1 MGSGRGGLQLRTMAE
16 PQAEQFTIV
25 CRDCRR
31 PMAARRAWEGRD
43 VQCPYC
49 SSVVRV
55 PTPPQEQRAVQAGRP
70 ALSPKL
76 EFNFGCPRCE
86 TLLESHTGLTGQPGR
101 CPACGA
107 KILVPEVN
115 RRTGKPRRAQ
125 LLDEGGE
132 DPTPI
137 HAYAASGL
145 QAPHI
150 FRRADGTQVIECPR
164 CSEVCPVDAESCPA
178 CRAPFTADAAPS
190 IPNLKSSHRAQVAL
204 VLGIVALPLCMLFVP
219 ALAAIVFGILSLRL
233 GSGGRPPVAGIV
245 AIALGV
251 LSLGGGLL
259 LLLL

>member
-1 MGSGRGGLQLRTMAE
+1 MAASE
-16 PQAEQFTIV
+16 MEQFTIV

-31 PMAARRAWEGRD
+31 PMKACRAWEGRD

-55 PTPPQEQRAVQAGRP
+55 PTPPEGDQAVQAGRP
-70 ALSPKL
+70 VLSPKL

-86 TLLESHTGLTGQPGR
+86 TLLESHTGLSGQPGR

-107 KILVPEVN
+107 RVIVPEVS
-115 RRTGKPRRAQ
+115 RRTGRPRRAQ

-145 QAPHI
+145 QAPRI
-150 FRRADGTQVIECPR
+150 FRRPDGTQAIECPR
-164 CSEVCPVDAESCPA
+164 CSETCPVDAESCPA
-178 CRAPFTADAAPS
+178 CGTPFTAEAAAS
-190 IPNLKSSHRAQVAL
+190 IPNYKSSRRAHLAL
-204 VLGIVALPLCMLFVP
+204 VLGIVSLPLCPVFVP
-219 ALAAIVFGILSLRL
+219 ALAALVFGTLSLRL
-233 GSGGRPPVAGIV
+233 GSGGRPPTAGIV
-245 AIALGV
+245 GIVFGV
-251 LSLGGGLL
+251 ISLTGGLL